1 MKLSYK
7 DLQVILE
14 ALECKIA
21 YEEDRH
27 FPHEPQS
34 KLTDRIK
41 EEIEKIE
48 NEER

>member
-21 YEEDRH
+21 YEENRR
-27 FPHEPQS
+27 FPHEPQL
-34 KLTDRIK
+34 KLINK
-41 EEIEKIE
+41 VKKEIEKIE

>member
-14 ALECKIA
+14 ALECKVSC
-21 YEEDRH
+21 EEDRY

-34 KLTDRIK
+34 KLIVRVQ
-41 EEIEKIE
+41 EELEKIE

>member
-21 YEEDRH
+21 YEENRH

-34 KLTDRIK
+34 KLIDKIQ
-41 EEIEKIE
+41 EELQKIE